1 MGTLHDLPRLLTE
14 EEVCKAL
21 GLSVYT
27 LRRERARRNI
37 KAAKI
42 GRRWKYRPEWVEAYI
57 DRNAQCQDDSSSA
70 DTGSRDGPTAPPGAG
85 PGLTTGVGRLAEPP
99 LERTISRPPS

>member
-27 LRRERARRNI
+27 LRRERAAEYQSRQD
-37 KAAKI
+37 
-42 GRRWKYRPEWVEAYI
+42 RPAVEVPA
-57 DRNAQCQDDSSSA
+57 
-70 DTGSRDGPTAPPGAG
+70 
-85 PGLTTGVGRLAEPP
+85 
-99 LERTISRPPS
+99 